1 MTDQLPATVLPGT
14 LALKADIRLVP
25 GLIADAGEAAGWRY
39 VEFFTANIRNPH
51 TRRAYARA
59 CAAFFAWC
67 AVRGLALPNHPAVR
81 RGGLGRGF
89 AGASLGARREPAGR
103 CINQD
108 FRTAMRPLSEPS

>member
-39 VEFFTANIRNPH
+39 VEVFTANIRNPH

-67 AVRGLALPNHPAVR
+67 AVRSLTLTTIRPFDVAAWVEGLQERHSAPGVNRQV
-81 RGGLGRGF
+81 
-89 AGASLGARREPAGR
+89 GA
-103 CINQD
+103 
-108 FRTAMRPLSEPS
+108 